1 MGESLSQWEAAEAG
15 PAHSTPPVS
24 PILSL
29 ARGDAPDAS
38 SPFQFDWCHLR
49 VGGLTVAA
57 VLSVLGVVVLLMSPL
72 CPLRWE
78 VQVPEQGQVPP
89 PPPGAITSGWDRSLS
104 CPQVSPNVPNR

>member
-29 ARGDAPDAS
+29 ARGDAPD
-38 SPFQFDWCHLR
+38 WCHLR

-57 VLSVLGVVVLLMSPL
+57 VLSVLGVVVLLSAATPPRSYHLWLGQEPELSPG
-72 CPLRWE
+72 
-78 VQVPEQGQVPP
+78 VPK
-89 PPPGAITSGWDRSLS
+89 
-104 CPQVSPNVPNR
+104 CPQQVTPDGGEGWR

>member
-38 SPFQFDWCHLR
+38 SPFQFGAATPPRSYHLWL
-49 VGGLTVAA
+49 GQEPE
-57 VLSVLGVVVLLMSPL
+57 LSPGVPK
-72 CPLRWE
+72 
-78 VQVPEQGQVPP
+78 
-89 PPPGAITSGWDRSLS
+89 
-104 CPQVSPNVPNR
+104 CPQQVTPDGGEGWR

>member
-57 VLSVLGVVVLLMSPL
+57 VLSVLGVVVLLSGKCKCRSKARCRHPPPELSPL
-72 CPLRWE
+72 A
-78 VQVPEQGQVPP
+78 GT
-89 PPPGAITSGWDRSLS
+89 GA
-104 CPQVSPNVPNR
+104 

>member
-29 ARGDAPDAS
+29 ARGDAPD
-38 SPFQFDWCHLR
+38 WCHLR

-57 VLSVLGVVVLLMSPL
+57 VLSVLGVVVLLSGKCKCRSKARCRHPPPELSPL
-72 CPLRWE
+72 A
-78 VQVPEQGQVPP
+78 GT
-89 PPPGAITSGWDRSLS
+89 GA
-104 CPQVSPNVPNR
+104 